1 MARPKQTLT
10 QWFAGLP
17 ETTGA
22 IRVRVGSGK
31 TLPTV
36 AVIALEEAKTARLTD
51 HEALIVDSP
60 EELGPRAEAEA
71 LASGWPEE
79 APAARF
85 HAYGVNGKELC
96 SKVVRAD
103 PQAAGAVSSDAS
115 IVRTLTDALVQ
126 MAGEGRR
133 SLEIVTNTLSH
144 REDML
149 ADALQATMAYRQ
161 DAQDA
166 EVQAYV
172 AKLVADE
179 QLELEGDDDRLG
191 STATQILEGVANT
204 LMGQRA
210 KTIDAADLEA
220 MLDADPDLLD
230 RVASD
235 EGLVARI
242 VGAFQAK
249 AAADLGDDSEA
260 EPEAEPPA
268 G

>member
-1 MARPKQTLT
+1 
-10 QWFAGLP
+10 
-17 ETTGA
+17 
-22 IRVRVGSGK
+22 
-31 TLPTV
+31 V
-36 AVIALEEAKTARLTD
+36 AVVALEEAKTDRLTD

-96 SKVVRAD
+96 SKVVRGD
-103 PQAAGAVSSDAS
+103 PQAAGAVSSDAA

-172 AKLVADE
+172 AKLVAEE
-179 QLELEGDDDRLG
+179 QLELEADDGIG
-191 STATQILEGVANT
+191 STATQILEGVAQT

-210 KTIDAADLEA
+210 KAIDAADLEA

-230 RVASD
+230 RVVSD

-249 AAADLGDDSEA
+249 AAAAQDEDGA
-260 EPEAEPPA
+260 PEPEPEPETPA
-268 G
+268 S